1 MVKFRTHLLARTLR
15 AGVLGASFAS
25 VLPMAAA
32 YAASAAPVQQYTVS
46 SGPLNQVL
54 NQFAQ
59 QAGVLL
65 SYDPAVVAGKR
76 GAGLQ
81 GNYSVEQGFQ
91 QILSNSGLS
100 AQYSADGSVT
110 LVQRTASEP
119 VPVSAPVVAK
129 NDRIVVT
136 APPNTAMKLDVPIS
150 ETPRAVSVVTEQQI
164 EERGAQKIDQALRY
178 SSGILATP
186 YGPDNKAEWVTIR
199 GFSDQSRFQNG
210 LATLNEDGF
219 YGQQIEPFGVERIEV
234 LKGPA
239 SVLYGQNPP
248 GGLVNVITKRPTR
261 LPQGKVEL
269 EYGSNDYRHLAV
281 DSAGPLNDDGS
292 VLYRVVA
299 LARDTSGEM
308 DFSKSKRLY
317 LAPSVTFL
325 GEDTE
330 LTVLASYMDT
340 KSDTTNGFKLPYGT
354 LHGTPFGKVGYKTSL
369 GEPGLNRHDTQQFN
383 LGYEFT
389 HHLNDTW
396 TFHQNLNYT
405 YLNLDL
411 RNAYAISMVD
421 ERRADRGLTYRDGF
435 AQNWATDNRL
445 VGEWQWEDIENTL
458 LLGFDYRRANT
469 QSHDADLSPYNSAQY
484 RFINDPIDIFNP
496 VYGNYTL
503 NDDQLSYHRSGRHQN
518 GYYIQNQIKYDDRL
532 IFLLGGRYDQS
543 KSRTQNEIMG
553 IDSRTDDSKFTKSAG
568 VIYLFDNGV
577 SPYISYAESF
587 LPIADYDASGR
598 QYKPTMGKQT
608 EVGVKYTPSGFN
620 GYASAAVFNLNQ
632 DNILTTDINNPIRRV
647 QAGEARSRGVELEL
661 SGEVYSGLSVTA
673 NYTYNKVET
682 TKSGT
687 VEEVGKRL
695 AGLPLHSASAWAT
708 YAFSGSLE
716 GLTVGSGVRYV
727 GSSFGD
733 KVESRNLK
741 VPAYTLWDAM
751 IAYDFSKDWRLQ
763 VNATNLT
770 NREYVSACDFW
781 CYYGEGR
788 NVNVNVSYRW

>member
-25 VLPMAAA
+25 VLPMAAV
-32 YAASAAPVQQYTVS
+32 YAASAASVQQYTVL

-65 SYDPAVVAGKR
+65 SYDPAVVAGKH
-76 GAGLQ
+76 GAGLR

-119 VPVSAPVVAK
+119 VSVSAPVVAK

-150 ETPRAVSVVTEQQI
+150 ETPRAVSVVTEAQI

-317 LAPSVTFL
+317 LAPSVTLL

-330 LTVLASYMDT
+330 LTVLASYMET

-354 LHGTPFGKVGYKTSL
+354 LHDTPFGKVGYKTSL
-369 GEPGLNRHDTQQFN
+369 GEPGMNRHDTRQFN

-396 TFHQNLNYT
+396 TFHQNVNYT

-411 RNAYAISMVD
+411 RNAYALSMAND
-421 ERRADRGLTYRDGF
+421 RQANRGLTYRDGF

-469 QSHDADLSPYNSAQY
+469 QSRDGNLYA
-484 RFINDPIDIFNP
+484 FGDPIDIFNP
-496 VYGNYTL
+496 VYGNYTSP
-503 NDDQLSYHRSGRHQN
+503 DSQLFAHRSGRHQT
-518 GYYIQNQIKYDDRL
+518 GYYVQNQIKYDERL
-532 IFLLGGRYDQS
+532 IVLLGGRYDVA
-543 KSRTQNEIMG
+543 KSRDRNFSSGADT
-553 IDSRTDDSKFTKSAG
+553 RTDDTKFTKTAG
-568 VIYLFDNGV
+568 VMYLFDNGI
-577 SPYISYAESF
+577 SPYVSYSESF
-587 LPIADYDASGR
+587 LPVSGR
-598 QYKPTMGKQT
+598 DGYERPYVPEEGQQT
-608 EVGVKYTPSGFN
+608 EVGVKYTPEGFN
-620 GYASAAVFNLNQ
+620 GYASAALFNLEQKNVK
-632 DNILTTDINNPIRRV
+632 TTDPKNPSLTI
-647 QAGEARSRGVELEL
+647 QAGEARSRGLELEL
-661 SGEVYSGLSVTA
+661 SGEVYTGLTLTA
-673 NYTYNKVET
+673 NYTYNEVET

-687 VEEVGKRL
+687 IGEVGKRL
-695 AGLPLHSASAWAT
+695 PGLPEHIVSGWAT
-708 YAFSGSLE
+708 YAFNGKLE
-716 GLTVGSGVRYV
+716 GLSIGSGVRYV
-727 GSSFGD
+727 GSSYGD
-733 KVESRNLK
+733 IANSADMK

-770 NREYVSACDFW
+770 NREYVSACNYW

-788 NVNVNVSYRW
+788 NVSANVSYRW

>member
-25 VLPMAAA
+25 VLPMAAV
-32 YAASAAPVQQYTVS
+32 YAASAASVQQYTIS

-110 LVQRTASEP
+110 LVQRTVSEP

-136 APPNTAMKLDVPIS
+136 APPNTAMKLAVPIS
-150 ETPRAVSVVTEQQI
+150 ETPRAVSVVTEKQI

-330 LTVLASYMDT
+330 LTVLASYMET

-369 GEPGLNRHDTQQFN
+369 GEPGMNRHDTRQFS

-396 TFHQNLNYT
+396 TFHQNVNYT

-411 RNAYAISMVD
+411 RNAYAIAMVD
-421 ERRADRGLTYRDGF
+421 ERHASRGLTYRDGF

-469 QSHDADLSPYNSAQY
+469 QSRDGNLYAFGS
-484 RFINDPIDIFNP
+484 PIDIFNP

-503 NDDQLSYHRSGRHQN
+503 SDSDLFAHRSGRHQT
-518 GYYIQNQIKYDDRL
+518 GYYVQNQIKYDERL
-532 IFLLGGRYDQS
+532 IFLLGGRYDVV
-543 KSRTQNEIMG
+543 KSRDRNFSSGADT
-553 IDSRTDDSKFTKSAG
+553 RTDDTKFTKTAG
-568 VIYLFDNGV
+568 VMYLFDSGI
-577 SPYISYAESF
+577 SPYVSYSESF
-587 LPIADYDASGR
+587 LPVSGR
-598 QYKPTMGKQT
+598 DGYERPYVPEEGQQM
-608 EVGVKYTPSGFN
+608 EVGVKYTPEGFN
-620 GYASAAVFNLNQ
+620 GYASAALFNLEQKNVK
-632 DNILTTDINNPIRRV
+632 TTDPKNPSLTI
-647 QAGEARSRGVELEL
+647 QAGEARSRGLELEL
-661 SGEVYSGLSVTA
+661 SGEVYTGLTLTA
-673 NYTYNKVET
+673 NYTYNEVET

-687 VEEVGKRL
+687 VGEVGKRL
-695 AGLPLHSASAWAT
+695 PGLPEHIVSGWAS
-708 YAFSGSLE
+708 YAFNGKLE
-716 GLTVGSGVRYV
+716 GLSIGSGVRYV
-727 GSSFGD
+727 GSSYGD
-733 KVESRNLK
+733 IANSADMK

-770 NREYVSACDFW
+770 NREYVSACNYW

-788 NVNVNVSYRW
+788 NVSANVSYRW

>member
-1 MVKFRTHLLARTLR
+1 MVKFRTHLLARALR

-25 VLPMAAA
+25 VLPMAAV
-32 YAASAAPVQQYTVS
+32 YAASAAPVQQYAVS

-65 SYDPAVVAGKR
+65 SYDPALVAGKR

-91 QILSNSGLS
+91 QILSSSGLS

-110 LVQRTASEP
+110 LVQRTATAP
-119 VPVSAPVVAK
+119 VPVTAPATTK

-150 ETPRAVSVVTEQQI
+150 ETPRAVAVVTEKQI

-299 LARDTSGEM
+299 LARDTSGEV
-308 DFSKSKRLY
+308 DFSKSKRFY

-325 GEDTE
+325 GENTE

-340 KSDTTNGFKLPYGT
+340 KSDMTNGFKLPYGT
-354 LHGTPFGKVGYKTSL
+354 LHNTPFGKVG
-369 GEPGLNRHDTQQFN
+369 
-383 LGYEFT
+383 
-389 HHLNDTW
+389 
-396 TFHQNLNYT
+396 
-405 YLNLDL
+405 
-411 RNAYAISMVD
+411 
-421 ERRADRGLTYRDGF
+421 
-435 AQNWATDNRL
+435 
-445 VGEWQWEDIENTL
+445 
-458 LLGFDYRRANT
+458 
-469 QSHDADLSPYNSAQY
+469 
-484 RFINDPIDIFNP
+484 
-496 VYGNYTL
+496 
-503 NDDQLSYHRSGRHQN
+503 
-518 GYYIQNQIKYDDRL
+518 
-532 IFLLGGRYDQS
+532 
-543 KSRTQNEIMG
+543 
-553 IDSRTDDSKFTKSAG
+553 
-568 VIYLFDNGV
+568 
-577 SPYISYAESF
+577 
-587 LPIADYDASGR
+587 
-598 QYKPTMGKQT
+598 
-608 EVGVKYTPSGFN
+608 
-620 GYASAAVFNLNQ
+620 
-632 DNILTTDINNPIRRV
+632 
-647 QAGEARSRGVELEL
+647 
-661 SGEVYSGLSVTA
+661 
-673 NYTYNKVET
+673 
-682 TKSGT
+682 
-687 VEEVGKRL
+687 
-695 AGLPLHSASAWAT
+695 
-708 YAFSGSLE
+708 
-716 GLTVGSGVRYV
+716 
-727 GSSFGD
+727 
-733 KVESRNLK
+733 
-741 VPAYTLWDAM
+741 
-751 IAYDFSKDWRLQ
+751 
-763 VNATNLT
+763 
-770 NREYVSACDFW
+770 
-781 CYYGEGR
+781 
-788 NVNVNVSYRW
+788 

>member
-1 MVKFRTHLLARTLR
+1 
-15 AGVLGASFAS
+15 
-25 VLPMAAA
+25 MAAV
-32 YAASAAPVQQYTVS
+32 YAASAVSVQQYAVS

-65 SYDPAVVAGKR
+65 SYDPALVAGKR

-81 GNYSVEQGFQ
+81 GNYSIEQGFQ
-91 QILSNSGLS
+91 QILSNSGIS

-110 LVQRTASEP
+110 LVQRTTSEP

-129 NDRIVVT
+129 NDRIVVN
-136 APPNTAMKLDVPIS
+136 APPNTAMKLDVPVS
-150 ETPRAVSVVTEQQI
+150 ETPRAVAVVTEKQI

-178 SSGILATP
+178 SSGILATT

-340 KSDTTNGFKLPYGT
+340 NSDTTNGFKLPYGT

-369 GEPGLNRHDTQQFN
+369 GEPGMNRHDTRQFN

-389 HHLNDTW
+389 HNLNDTW
-396 TFHQNLNYT
+396 TFHQNLNYA

-411 RNAYAISMVD
+411 RNAYALSM
-421 ERRADRGLTYRDGF
+421 ADARQANRGLTYRDGF

-458 LLGFDYRRANT
+458 LLGFDYRRANA
-469 QSHDADLSPYNSAQY
+469 QSRDGNLYSFGA
-484 RFINDPIDIFNP
+484 PIDIFNP
-496 VYGNYTL
+496 VYGNYASP
-503 NDDQLSYHRSGRHQN
+503 DSQLFDHRSGRHQT
-518 GYYIQNQIKYDDRL
+518 GYYVQNQIKYDERL
-532 IFLLGGRYDQS
+532 IVLLGGRYDVA
-543 KSRTQNEIMG
+543 KSRDRNLSSGEDT
-553 IDSRTDDSKFTKSAG
+553 RTDDTKFTKTAG
-568 VIYLFDNGV
+568 VMYLFDNGI
-577 SPYISYAESF
+577 SPYISYSESF
-587 LPIADYDASGR
+587 LPVSGR
-598 QYKPTMGKQT
+598 DGYQRPYVPEEGQQT
-608 EVGVKYTPSGFN
+608 EVGVKYTPEGFN
-620 GYASAAVFNLNQ
+620 GYASAALFNLEQKNVK
-632 DNILTTDINNPIRRV
+632 TTDPKNPNLTI
-647 QAGEARSRGVELEL
+647 QSGEARSRGLELEL
-661 SGEVYSGLSVTA
+661 SGEVYTGLTLTA
-673 NYTYNKVET
+673 NYTYNEVET
-682 TKSGT
+682 TKSGS
-687 VEEVGKRL
+687 VGEVGKRL
-695 AGLPLHSASAWAT
+695 PGLPEQIVSGWAT
-708 YAFSGSLE
+708 YAFNGKLE
-716 GLTVGSGVRYV
+716 GLSIGSGVRYV
-727 GSSFGD
+727 GSSYGD
-733 KVESRNLK
+733 IANTADMK

-763 VNATNLT
+763 VNATNLA
-770 NREYVSACDFW
+770 NHEYVSACNYW

-788 NVNVNVSYRW
+788 NVSANVSYRW

>member
-25 VLPMAAA
+25 VLPVAAV
-32 YAASAAPVQQYTVS
+32 YAASAASVQPYAVS

-65 SYDPAVVAGKR
+65 SYDPALVAGKR
-76 GAGLQ
+76 GAGLR
-81 GNYSVEQGFQ
+81 GDYSVEQGFQ
-91 QILSNSGLS
+91 QILGSSGLS
-100 AQYSADGSVT
+100 AQYSTDGSVT

-119 VPVSAPVVAK
+119 VPVSAPITAK

-178 SSGILATP
+178 SSGILATT

-308 DFSKSKRLY
+308 DFSKSKRFY

-325 GEDTE
+325 GENTE

-369 GEPGLNRHDTQQFN
+369 GEPGINRHDTRQFN

-411 RNAYAISMVD
+411 RNAYAIGMVD
-421 ERRADRGLTYRDGF
+421 ERRASRGLTYRDGF

-445 VGEWQWEDIENTL
+445 VGEWQWENIENTL
-458 LLGFDYRRANT
+458 LLGFDYRRANA
-469 QSHDADLSPYNSAQY
+469 QSRDANLSSFGQ
-484 RFINDPIDIFNP
+484 PIDIFNP
-496 VYGNYTL
+496 VYGNYTSP
-503 NDDQLSYHRSGRHQN
+503 DSQLFAHRSGRHQT
-518 GYYIQNQIKYDDRL
+518 GYYIQNQIKYDERL
-532 IFLLGGRYDQS
+532 IFLLGGRYDVA
-543 KSRTQNEIMG
+543 KSRDRNFSSGADT
-553 IDSRTDDSKFTKSAG
+553 RTDDTKFTKTAG
-568 VIYLFDNGV
+568 VMYLFDNGI
-577 SPYISYAESF
+577 SPYISYSESF
-587 LPIADYDASGR
+587 LPVSGR
-598 QYKPTMGKQT
+598 DGYQRPYVPEEGQQT
-608 EVGVKYTPSGFN
+608 ELGVKYTPEGFN
-620 GYASAAVFNLNQ
+620 GYASAALFNLEQKNVK
-632 DNILTTDINNPIRRV
+632 TTDPKNPNLTI
-647 QAGEARSRGVELEL
+647 QAGEARSRGLELEL
-661 SGEVYSGLSVTA
+661 SGEVYRGLTLTA
-673 NYTYNKVET
+673 NYTYNEVET
-682 TKSGT
+682 TKSGS
-687 VEEVGKRL
+687 VGEVGKRL
-695 AGLPLHSASAWAT
+695 LGLPEHIVSGWAT
-708 YAFSGSLE
+708 YAFNGTLE
-716 GLTVGSGVRYV
+716 GLSIGSGVRYV
-727 GSSFGD
+727 GSAYGD
-733 KVESRNLK
+733 IANTEDMK

-770 NREYVSACDFW
+770 NREYVSACNYW

-788 NVNVNVSYRW
+788 NINANISYRW

>member
-25 VLPMAAA
+25 VLPMAAV
-32 YAASAAPVQQYTVS
+32 YAASAASVQQYTVS

-65 SYDPAVVAGKR
+65 SYDPAVVAGKH
-76 GAGLQ
+76 GAGLR

-119 VPVSAPVVAK
+119 VSVSAPVVAK

-150 ETPRAVSVVTEQQI
+150 ETPRAVSVVTETQI

-317 LAPSVTFL
+317 LAPSVTLL

-330 LTVLASYMDT
+330 LTVLASYMET

-354 LHGTPFGKVGYKTSL
+354 LHDTPFGKVGYKTSL
-369 GEPGLNRHDTQQFN
+369 GEPGMNRHDTRQFS

-396 TFHQNLNYT
+396 TFHQNVNYT

-411 RNAYAISMVD
+411 RNAYALSMAND
-421 ERRADRGLTYRDGF
+421 RQANRGLTYRDGF

-469 QSHDADLSPYNSAQY
+469 QSRDGNLYA
-484 RFINDPIDIFNP
+484 FGDPIDIFNP
-496 VYGNYTL
+496 VYGNYTSP
-503 NDDQLSYHRSGRHQN
+503 DSQLFAHRSGRHQT
-518 GYYIQNQIKYDDRL
+518 GYYVQNQIKYDERL
-532 IFLLGGRYDQS
+532 IVLLGGRYDVA
-543 KSRTQNEIMG
+543 KSRDRNFSSGADT
-553 IDSRTDDSKFTKSAG
+553 RTDDTKFTKTAG
-568 VIYLFDNGV
+568 VMYLFDNGI
-577 SPYISYAESF
+577 SPYVSYSESF
-587 LPIADYDASGR
+587 LPVSGR
-598 QYKPTMGKQT
+598 DGYERPYVPEEGQQT
-608 EVGVKYTPSGFN
+608 EVGVKYTPEGFN
-620 GYASAAVFNLNQ
+620 GYASAALFNLEQKNVK
-632 DNILTTDINNPIRRV
+632 TTDPKNPSLTI
-647 QAGEARSRGVELEL
+647 QAGEARSRGLELEL
-661 SGEVYSGLSVTA
+661 SGEVYTGLTLTA
-673 NYTYNKVET
+673 NYTYNEVET

-687 VEEVGKRL
+687 IGEVGKRL
-695 AGLPLHSASAWAT
+695 PGLPEHIVSGWAT
-708 YAFSGSLE
+708 YAFNGKLE
-716 GLTVGSGVRYV
+716 GLSIGSGVRYV
-727 GSSFGD
+727 GSSYGD
-733 KVESRNLK
+733 IANSADMK

-770 NREYVSACDFW
+770 NREYVSACNYW

-788 NVNVNVSYRW
+788 NVSANVSYRW

>member
-25 VLPMAAA
+25 VLPVAVV
-32 YAASAAPVQQYTVS
+32 YAASVQPYAVS

-65 SYDPAVVAGKR
+65 SYDPALVAGKR

-91 QILSNSGLS
+91 QILGSSGLN
-100 AQYSADGSVT
+100 AQFSADGSVT

-119 VPVSAPVVAK
+119 VPVSAPVAAK

-150 ETPRAVSVVTEQQI
+150 ETPRAVAVVTDKQI

-308 DFSKSKRLY
+308 DFSKSKRFY

-325 GEDTE
+325 GENTE

-369 GEPGLNRHDTQQFN
+369 GEPGMNRHDTRQFN

-396 TFHQNLNYT
+396 TFHQNLNYA

-445 VGEWQWEDIENTL
+445 VG
-458 LLGFDYRRANT
+458 
-469 QSHDADLSPYNSAQY
+469 
-484 RFINDPIDIFNP
+484 
-496 VYGNYTL
+496 
-503 NDDQLSYHRSGRHQN
+503 
-518 GYYIQNQIKYDDRL
+518 
-532 IFLLGGRYDQS
+532 
-543 KSRTQNEIMG
+543 
-553 IDSRTDDSKFTKSAG
+553 
-568 VIYLFDNGV
+568 
-577 SPYISYAESF
+577 
-587 LPIADYDASGR
+587 
-598 QYKPTMGKQT
+598 
-608 EVGVKYTPSGFN
+608 
-620 GYASAAVFNLNQ
+620 
-632 DNILTTDINNPIRRV
+632 
-647 QAGEARSRGVELEL
+647 
-661 SGEVYSGLSVTA
+661 
-673 NYTYNKVET
+673 
-682 TKSGT
+682 
-687 VEEVGKRL
+687 
-695 AGLPLHSASAWAT
+695 
-708 YAFSGSLE
+708 
-716 GLTVGSGVRYV
+716 
-727 GSSFGD
+727 
-733 KVESRNLK
+733 
-741 VPAYTLWDAM
+741 
-751 IAYDFSKDWRLQ
+751 
-763 VNATNLT
+763 
-770 NREYVSACDFW
+770 
-781 CYYGEGR
+781 
-788 NVNVNVSYRW
+788 

>member
-25 VLPMAAA
+25 VLPMAAV
-32 YAASAAPVQQYTVS
+32 YAASAASVQQYTVS

-65 SYDPAVVAGKR
+65 SYDPAVVAGKH
-76 GAGLQ
+76 GAGLR

-119 VPVSAPVVAK
+119 VSVSAPVVAK

-150 ETPRAVSVVTEQQI
+150 ETPRAVSVVTETQI

-308 DFSKSKRLY
+308 DFSKSKRFY
-317 LAPSVTFL
+317 LAPSVTLL

-330 LTVLASYMDT
+330 LTVLASYMET

-354 LHGTPFGKVGYKTSL
+354 LHDTPFGKVGYKTSL
-369 GEPGLNRHDTQQFN
+369 GEPGMNRHDTRQFS

-396 TFHQNLNYT
+396 TFHQNVNYT

-411 RNAYAISMVD
+411 RNAYALSMAND
-421 ERRADRGLTYRDGF
+421 RQANRGLTYRDGF

-469 QSHDADLSPYNSAQY
+469 QSRDGNLYA
-484 RFINDPIDIFNP
+484 FGDPIDIFNP
-496 VYGNYTL
+496 VYGNYTSP
-503 NDDQLSYHRSGRHQN
+503 DSQLFAHRSGRHQT
-518 GYYIQNQIKYDDRL
+518 GYYVQNQIKYDEHL
-532 IFLLGGRYDQS
+532 IVLLGGRYDVA
-543 KSRTQNEIMG
+543 KSRDRNFSSGADT
-553 IDSRTDDSKFTKSAG
+553 RTDDTKFTKTAG
-568 VIYLFDNGV
+568 VMYLFDNGI
-577 SPYISYAESF
+577 SPYVSYSESF
-587 LPIADYDASGR
+587 LPVSGR
-598 QYKPTMGKQT
+598 DGYERPYVPEEGQQM
-608 EVGVKYTPSGFN
+608 EVGVKYTPEGFN
-620 GYASAAVFNLNQ
+620 GYASAALFNLEQKNVK
-632 DNILTTDINNPIRRV
+632 TTDPKNPSLTI
-647 QAGEARSRGVELEL
+647 QAGEARSRGLELEL
-661 SGEVYSGLSVTA
+661 SGEVYTGLTLTA
-673 NYTYNKVET
+673 NYTYNEVET

-687 VEEVGKRL
+687 IGEVGKRL
-695 AGLPLHSASAWAT
+695 PGLPEHIVSGWAT
-708 YAFSGSLE
+708 YAFNGKLE
-716 GLTVGSGVRYV
+716 GLSIGSGVRYV
-727 GSSFGD
+727 GSSYGD
-733 KVESRNLK
+733 IANSADMK

-770 NREYVSACDFW
+770 NREYVSACNYW

-788 NVNVNVSYRW
+788 NVSANVSYRW

>member
-25 VLPMAAA
+25 VLPIAVA
-32 YAASAAPVQQYTVS
+32 YAVSAAPVQQYAVS
-46 SGPLNQVL
+46 SGPLNLVL

-110 LVQRTASEP
+110 LVQRTASD
-119 VPVSAPVVAK
+119 PVSAPVIAK

-150 ETPRAVSVVTEQQI
+150 ETPRAVTVVTEQQI

-248 GGLVNVITKRPTR
+248 GGLVNVISKRPTR

-369 GEPGLNRHDTQQFN
+369 GEPGMNRHDTRQFT

-396 TFHQNLNYT
+396 TFHQNVNYA

-411 RNAYAISMVD
+411 RNAYALGMYTDPVTNVVSD
-421 ERRADRGLTYRDGF
+421 RLANRGLTYRDGF

-469 QSHDADLSPYNSAQY
+469 QSRDGNLYSFGQ
-484 RFINDPIDIFNP
+484 PIDIFNP
-496 VYGNYTL
+496 VYGSGTL
-503 NDDQLSYHRSGRHQN
+503 SDSDLFNHRSGRHQT
-518 GYYIQNQIKYDDRL
+518 GYYVQNQIKYDEHL
-532 IFLLGGRYDQS
+532 IFLLGGRYDVA
-543 KSRTQNEIMG
+543 KSRDRNFSSGADT
-553 IDSRTDDSKFTKSAG
+553 RTDDTKFTKTAG
-568 VIYLFDNGV
+568 VMYLFDNGI
-577 SPYISYAESF
+577 SPYVSYSESF
-587 LPIADYDASGR
+587 LPVSGR
-598 QYKPTMGKQT
+598 DGYQRPYVPEEGQQT
-608 EVGVKYTPSGFN
+608 EVGVKYTPEGFN
-620 GYASAAVFNLNQ
+620 GYASAALFNLEQKNVK
-632 DNILTTDINNPIRRV
+632 TTDPKNPNLTI
-647 QAGEARSRGVELEL
+647 QAGEARSRGLELEF
-661 SGEVYSGLSVTA
+661 SGEVYTGLTLTA
-673 NYTYNKVET
+673 NYTYNEVET
-682 TKSGT
+682 TKSGS
-687 VEEVGKRL
+687 VGEVGKRL
-695 AGLPLHSASAWAT
+695 PGLPEQIVSGWAT
-708 YAFSGSLE
+708 YAFNGKLE
-716 GLTVGSGVRYV
+716 GLSIGSGVRYV
-727 GSSFGD
+727 GSSYGD
-733 KVESRNLK
+733 IANSADMK

-770 NREYVSACDFW
+770 NREYVSACNYW

-788 NVNVNVSYRW
+788 NVSANVSYRW

>member
-25 VLPMAAA
+25 VLPMAAV
-32 YAASAAPVQQYTVS
+32 YAASAASVQQYTVS

-65 SYDPAVVAGKR
+65 SYDPAVVAGKH
-76 GAGLQ
+76 GAGLR

-119 VPVSAPVVAK
+119 VSVSAPVVAK

-150 ETPRAVSVVTEQQI
+150 ETPRAVSVVTEKQI

-317 LAPSVTFL
+317 LAPSVTLL

-330 LTVLASYMDT
+330 LTVLASYMET

-354 LHGTPFGKVGYKTSL
+354 LHDTPFGKVGYKTSL
-369 GEPGLNRHDTQQFN
+369 GEPGMNRHDTRQFS

-396 TFHQNLNYT
+396 TFHQNVNYT

-411 RNAYAISMVD
+411 RNAYALSMAND
-421 ERRADRGLTYRDGF
+421 RQANRGLTYRDGF

-469 QSHDADLSPYNSAQY
+469 QSRDGNLYA
-484 RFINDPIDIFNP
+484 FGDPIDIFNP
-496 VYGNYTL
+496 VYGNYTSP
-503 NDDQLSYHRSGRHQN
+503 DSQLFAHRSGRHQT
-518 GYYIQNQIKYDDRL
+518 GYYVQNQIKYDERL
-532 IFLLGGRYDQS
+532 IVLLGGRYDVA
-543 KSRTQNEIMG
+543 KSRDRNFSSGADT
-553 IDSRTDDSKFTKSAG
+553 RTDDTKFTKTAG
-568 VIYLFDNGV
+568 VMYLFDNGI
-577 SPYISYAESF
+577 SPYVSYSESF
-587 LPIADYDASGR
+587 LPVSGR
-598 QYKPTMGKQT
+598 DGYERPYVPEEGQQT
-608 EVGVKYTPSGFN
+608 EVGVKYTPEGFN
-620 GYASAAVFNLNQ
+620 GYASAALFNLEQKNVK
-632 DNILTTDINNPIRRV
+632 TTDPKNPSLTI
-647 QAGEARSRGVELEL
+647 QAGEARSRGLELEL
-661 SGEVYSGLSVTA
+661 SGEVYTGLTLTA
-673 NYTYNKVET
+673 NYTYNEVET

-687 VEEVGKRL
+687 IGEVGKRL
-695 AGLPLHSASAWAT
+695 PGLPEHIVSGWAT
-708 YAFSGSLE
+708 YAFNGKLE
-716 GLTVGSGVRYV
+716 GLSIGSGVRYV
-727 GSSFGD
+727 GSSYGD
-733 KVESRNLK
+733 IANSADMK

-770 NREYVSACDFW
+770 NREYVSACNYW

-788 NVNVNVSYRW
+788 NVSANVSYRW

>member
-25 VLPMAAA
+25 VLPMAAV
-32 YAASAAPVQQYTVS
+32 YAASAASVQQYTVS

-65 SYDPAVVAGKR
+65 SYDPAVVAGKH
-76 GAGLQ
+76 GAGLR

-119 VPVSAPVVAK
+119 VSVSAPVVAK

-150 ETPRAVSVVTEQQI
+150 ETPRAVSVVTETQI

-317 LAPSVTFL
+317 LAPSVTLL

-330 LTVLASYMDT
+330 LTVLASYMET

-354 LHGTPFGKVGYKTSL
+354 LHDTPFGKVGYKTSL
-369 GEPGLNRHDTQQFN
+369 GEPGMNRHDTRQFS

-396 TFHQNLNYT
+396 TFHQNVNYT

-411 RNAYAISMVD
+411 RNAYALSMAND
-421 ERRADRGLTYRDGF
+421 RQANRGLTYRDGF

-469 QSHDADLSPYNSAQY
+469 QSRDGNLYA
-484 RFINDPIDIFNP
+484 FGDPIDIFNP
-496 VYGNYTL
+496 VYGNYKSP
-503 NDDQLSYHRSGRHQN
+503 DSQLFAHRSGRHQT
-518 GYYIQNQIKYDDRL
+518 GYYVQNQIKYDERL
-532 IFLLGGRYDQS
+532 IVLLGGRYDVA
-543 KSRTQNEIMG
+543 KSRDRNFSSGADT
-553 IDSRTDDSKFTKSAG
+553 RTDDTKFTKTAG
-568 VIYLFDNGV
+568 VMYLFDNGI
-577 SPYISYAESF
+577 SPYVSYSESF
-587 LPIADYDASGR
+587 LPVSGR
-598 QYKPTMGKQT
+598 DGYERPYVPEEGQQT
-608 EVGVKYTPSGFN
+608 EVGVKYTPEGFN
-620 GYASAAVFNLNQ
+620 GYASAALFNLEQKNVK
-632 DNILTTDINNPIRRV
+632 TTDPKNPSLTI
-647 QAGEARSRGVELEL
+647 QAGEARSRGLELEL
-661 SGEVYSGLSVTA
+661 SGEVYTGLTLTA
-673 NYTYNKVET
+673 NYTYNEVET

-687 VEEVGKRL
+687 IGEVGKRL
-695 AGLPLHSASAWAT
+695 PGLPEHIVSGWAT
-708 YAFSGSLE
+708 YAFNGKLE
-716 GLTVGSGVRYV
+716 GLSIGSGVRYV
-727 GSSFGD
+727 GSSYGD
-733 KVESRNLK
+733 IANSADMK

-763 VNATNLT
+763 VTATNLT
-770 NREYVSACDFW
+770 NREYVSACNYW

-788 NVNVNVSYRW
+788 NVSANVSYRW

>member
-25 VLPMAAA
+25 VLPMAAV
-32 YAASAAPVQQYTVS
+32 YAASAASVQQYTVS

-65 SYDPAVVAGKR
+65 SYDPAVVAGKH
-76 GAGLQ
+76 GAGLR

-119 VPVSAPVVAK
+119 VSVSAPVIAK

-150 ETPRAVSVVTEQQI
+150 ETPRAVSVVTEKQI

-281 DSAGPLNDDGS
+281 DSAGPLKDDGS

-317 LAPSVTFL
+317 LAPSVTLL

-330 LTVLASYMDT
+330 LTVLASYMET

-354 LHGTPFGKVGYKTSL
+354 LHDTPFGKVGYKTSL
-369 GEPGLNRHDTQQFN
+369 GEPGMNRHDTRQFS

-396 TFHQNLNYT
+396 TFHQNVNYT

-411 RNAYAISMVD
+411 RNAYALSMAND
-421 ERRADRGLTYRDGF
+421 RQANRGLTYRDGF

-469 QSHDADLSPYNSAQY
+469 QSRDGNLYA
-484 RFINDPIDIFNP
+484 FGDPIDIFNP
-496 VYGNYTL
+496 VYGNYTSP
-503 NDDQLSYHRSGRHQN
+503 DSQLFAHRSGRHQT
-518 GYYIQNQIKYDDRL
+518 GYYVQNQIKYDERL
-532 IFLLGGRYDQS
+532 IVLLGGRYDVA
-543 KSRTQNEIMG
+543 KSRDRNFSSGADT
-553 IDSRTDDSKFTKSAG
+553 RTDDTKFTKTAG
-568 VIYLFDNGV
+568 VMYLFDNGI
-577 SPYISYAESF
+577 SPYVSYSESF
-587 LPIADYDASGR
+587 LPVSGR
-598 QYKPTMGKQT
+598 DGYERPYVPEEGQQT
-608 EVGVKYTPSGFN
+608 EVGVKYTPEGFN
-620 GYASAAVFNLNQ
+620 GYASAALFNLEQKNVK
-632 DNILTTDINNPIRRV
+632 TTDPKNPSLTI
-647 QAGEARSRGVELEL
+647 QAGEARSRGLELEL
-661 SGEVYSGLSVTA
+661 SGEVYTGLTLTA
-673 NYTYNKVET
+673 NYTYNEVET

-687 VEEVGKRL
+687 IGEVGKRL
-695 AGLPLHSASAWAT
+695 PGLPEHIVSGWAT
-708 YAFSGSLE
+708 YAFNGKLE
-716 GLTVGSGVRYV
+716 GLSLGSGVRYV
-727 GSSFGD
+727 GSSYGD
-733 KVESRNLK
+733 IANSADMK

-751 IAYDFSKDWRLQ
+751 IAYDFSKDWRLH

-770 NREYVSACDFW
+770 NREYVSACNYW

-788 NVNVNVSYRW
+788 NVSANVSYRW

>member
-1 MVKFRTHLLARTLR
+1 M
-15 AGVLGASFAS
+15 
-25 VLPMAAA
+25 LPMAAV
-32 YAASAAPVQQYTVS
+32 YAASAVSVQQYAVS

-65 SYDPAVVAGKR
+65 SYDPALVAGKR

-81 GNYSVEQGFQ
+81 GNYSIEQGFQ
-91 QILSNSGLS
+91 QILSNSGIS

-110 LVQRTASEP
+110 LVQRTTSEP

-129 NDRIVVT
+129 NDRIVVN
-136 APPNTAMKLDVPIS
+136 APPNTAMKLDVPVS
-150 ETPRAVSVVTEQQI
+150 ETPRAVAVVTEKQI

-178 SSGILATP
+178 SSGILATT

-340 KSDTTNGFKLPYGT
+340 NSDTTNGFKLPYGT

-369 GEPGLNRHDTQQFN
+369 GEPGMNRHDTRQFN

-389 HHLNDTW
+389 HNLNDTW
-396 TFHQNLNYT
+396 TFHQNLNYA

-411 RNAYAISMVD
+411 RNAYALSM
-421 ERRADRGLTYRDGF
+421 ADARQANRGLTYRDGF

-458 LLGFDYRRANT
+458 LLGFDYRRANA
-469 QSHDADLSPYNSAQY
+469 QSRDGNLYSFGA
-484 RFINDPIDIFNP
+484 PIDIFNP
-496 VYGNYTL
+496 VYGNYASP
-503 NDDQLSYHRSGRHQN
+503 DSQLFDHRSGRHQT
-518 GYYIQNQIKYDDRL
+518 GYYVQNQIKYDERL
-532 IFLLGGRYDQS
+532 IVLLGGRYDVA
-543 KSRTQNEIMG
+543 KSRDRNLSSGEDT
-553 IDSRTDDSKFTKSAG
+553 RTDDTKFTKTAG
-568 VIYLFDNGV
+568 VMYLFDNGI
-577 SPYISYAESF
+577 SPYISYSESF
-587 LPIADYDASGR
+587 LPVSGR
-598 QYKPTMGKQT
+598 DGYQRPYVPEEGQQT
-608 EVGVKYTPSGFN
+608 EVGVKYTPEGFN
-620 GYASAAVFNLNQ
+620 GYASAALFNLEQKNVK
-632 DNILTTDINNPIRRV
+632 TTDPKNPNLTI
-647 QAGEARSRGVELEL
+647 QSGEARSRGLELEL
-661 SGEVYSGLSVTA
+661 SGEVYTGLTLTA
-673 NYTYNKVET
+673 NYTYNEVET
-682 TKSGT
+682 TKSGS
-687 VEEVGKRL
+687 VGEVGKRL
-695 AGLPLHSASAWAT
+695 PGLPEQIVSGWAT
-708 YAFSGSLE
+708 YAFNGKLE
-716 GLTVGSGVRYV
+716 GLSIGSGVRYV
-727 GSSFGD
+727 GSSYGD
-733 KVESRNLK
+733 IANTADMK

-763 VNATNLT
+763 VNATNLA
-770 NREYVSACDFW
+770 NHEYVSACNYW

-788 NVNVNVSYRW
+788 NVSANVSYRW

>member
-32 YAASAAPVQQYTVS
+32 YAASAAPVQQYAVS

-110 LVQRTASEP
+110 LVQRTASDP
-119 VPVSAPVVAK
+119 VPVSAPVAAK

-150 ETPRAVSVVTEQQI
+150 ETPRAVTVVTEQQI

-369 GEPGLNRHDTQQFN
+369 GEPGMNRHDTRQFT
-383 LGYEFT
+383 LGYELT
-389 HHLNDTW
+389 HHFNDTW
-396 TFHQNLNYT
+396 TFHQNVNYS

-411 RNAYAISMVD
+411 RNAYALGMYTDPVTNVVSD
-421 ERRADRGLTYRDGF
+421 RLANRGLTYRDGF

-469 QSHDADLSPYNSAQY
+469 QSRDGNLYSFGQ
-484 RFINDPIDIFNP
+484 PIDIFNP
-496 VYGNYTL
+496 VYGNYTSP
-503 NDDQLSYHRSGRHQN
+503 DSQLFAHRSGRHQT
-518 GYYIQNQIKYDDRL
+518 GYYVQNQIKYDERL
-532 IFLLGGRYDQS
+532 IFLLGGRYDVA
-543 KSRTQNEIMG
+543 KSRDRNFSSGADT
-553 IDSRTDDSKFTKSAG
+553 RTDDTKFTKTAG
-568 VIYLFDNGV
+568 VMYLFDNGI
-577 SPYISYAESF
+577 SPYVSYSESF
-587 LPIADYDASGR
+587 LPVSGR
-598 QYKPTMGKQT
+598 DGYQRPYVPEEGHQT
-608 EVGVKYTPSGFN
+608 EVGVKYTPEGFN
-620 GYASAAVFNLNQ
+620 GYASAALFNLEQKNVK
-632 DNILTTDINNPIRRV
+632 TTDPKNPNLTI
-647 QAGEARSRGVELEL
+647 QAGEARSRGLELEF
-661 SGEVYSGLSVTA
+661 SGEVYTGLTLTA
-673 NYTYNKVET
+673 NYTYNEVET
-682 TKSGT
+682 TKSGS
-687 VEEVGKRL
+687 VGEVGKRL
-695 AGLPLHSASAWAT
+695 PGLPEQIVSGWAT
-708 YAFSGSLE
+708 YAFNGKLE
-716 GLTVGSGVRYV
+716 GLSIGSGVRYV
-727 GSSFGD
+727 GSSHGD
-733 KVESRNLK
+733 IANSADMK

-770 NREYVSACDFW
+770 NREYVSACNYW

-788 NVNVNVSYRW
+788 NVSANVSYRW

>member
-1 MVKFRTHLLARTLR
+1 MVKFSTHLLARTLR

-25 VLPMAAA
+25 VLPIAVV
-32 YAASAAPVQQYTVS
+32 YAASTVPVQQYAVP

-100 AQYSADGSVT
+100 AQYSVDGSVT

-330 LTVLASYMDT
+330 LTVLASYMET

-369 GEPGLNRHDTQQFN
+369 GEPGMNRHDTRQFS

-396 TFHQNLNYT
+396 TFHQNVNYT

-411 RNAYAISMVD
+411 RNAYALSMAND
-421 ERRADRGLTYRDGF
+421 RQANRGLTYRDGF

-469 QSHDADLSPYNSAQY
+469 QSRDGNLYAFGS
-484 RFINDPIDIFNP
+484 PIDIFNP
-496 VYGNYTL
+496 VYGNYTSP
-503 NDDQLSYHRSGRHQN
+503 DSQLFDHRSGRHQT
-518 GYYIQNQIKYDDRL
+518 GYYVQNQIKYDEHL
-532 IFLLGGRYDQS
+532 IFLLGGRYDVA
-543 KSRTQNEIMG
+543 KSRDRNFSSGADT
-553 IDSRTDDSKFTKSAG
+553 RTDDTKFTKTAG
-568 VIYLFDNGV
+568 VMYLFDNGI
-577 SPYISYAESF
+577 SPYVSYSESF
-587 LPIADYDASGR
+587 LPVSGR
-598 QYKPTMGKQT
+598 DGYERPYVPEEGQQT
-608 EVGVKYTPSGFN
+608 EVGVKYTPEGFN
-620 GYASAAVFNLNQ
+620 GYASAALFNLEQKNVK
-632 DNILTTDINNPIRRV
+632 TTDPKNPSLTI
-647 QAGEARSRGVELEL
+647 QAGEARSRGLELEL
-661 SGEVYSGLSVTA
+661 NGEVYTGLTLTA
-673 NYTYNKVET
+673 NYTYNEVET

-687 VEEVGKRL
+687 VGEVGKRL
-695 AGLPLHSASAWAT
+695 PGLPEHIVSGWAT
-708 YAFSGSLE
+708 YAFNGKLE
-716 GLTVGSGVRYV
+716 GLSIGSGVRYV
-727 GSSFGD
+727 GSSYGD
-733 KVESRNLK
+733 IANSADMK

-770 NREYVSACDFW
+770 NREYVSACNYW

-788 NVNVNVSYRW
+788 NVSANVSYRW

>member
-1 MVKFRTHLLARTLR
+1 MVKFSTHLLARTLR
-15 AGVLGASFAS
+15 AGVLGASFAL
-25 VLPMAAA
+25 VLPIAVV
-32 YAASAAPVQQYTVS
+32 YAASTVPVQQYAVP

-100 AQYSADGSVT
+100 AQYSVDGSVT

-330 LTVLASYMDT
+330 LTVLASYMET

-369 GEPGLNRHDTQQFN
+369 GEPGMNRHDTRQFS

-396 TFHQNLNYT
+396 TFHQNVNYT

-411 RNAYAISMVD
+411 RNAYALSMAND
-421 ERRADRGLTYRDGF
+421 RQANRGLTYRDGF

-469 QSHDADLSPYNSAQY
+469 QSRDGNLYAFGS
-484 RFINDPIDIFNP
+484 PIDIFNP
-496 VYGNYTL
+496 VYGNYTSP
-503 NDDQLSYHRSGRHQN
+503 DSQLFDHRSGRHQT
-518 GYYIQNQIKYDDRL
+518 GYYVQNQIKYDEHL
-532 IFLLGGRYDQS
+532 IFLLGGRYDVA
-543 KSRTQNEIMG
+543 KSRDRNFSSGADT
-553 IDSRTDDSKFTKSAG
+553 RTDDTKFTKTAG
-568 VIYLFDNGV
+568 VMYLFDNGI
-577 SPYISYAESF
+577 SPYVSYSESF
-587 LPIADYDASGR
+587 LPVSGR
-598 QYKPTMGKQT
+598 DGYERPYVPEEGQQT
-608 EVGVKYTPSGFN
+608 EVGVKYTPEGFN
-620 GYASAAVFNLNQ
+620 GYASAALFNLEQKNVK
-632 DNILTTDINNPIRRV
+632 TTDPKNPSLTI
-647 QAGEARSRGVELEL
+647 QAGEARSRGLELEL
-661 SGEVYSGLSVTA
+661 NGEVYTGLTLTA
-673 NYTYNKVET
+673 NYTYNEVET

-687 VEEVGKRL
+687 VGEVGKRL
-695 AGLPLHSASAWAT
+695 PGLPEHIVSGWAT
-708 YAFSGSLE
+708 YAFNGKLE
-716 GLTVGSGVRYV
+716 GLSIGSGVRYV
-727 GSSFGD
+727 GSSYGD
-733 KVESRNLK
+733 IANSADMK

-770 NREYVSACDFW
+770 NREYVSACNYW

-788 NVNVNVSYRW
+788 NVSANVSYRW

>member
-25 VLPMAAA
+25 VLPMAAV
-32 YAASAAPVQQYTVS
+32 YAASAASVQQYTIS

-91 QILSNSGLS
+91 QLLSNSGLS

-110 LVQRTASEP
+110 LVQRTVSEP

-136 APPNTAMKLDVPIS
+136 APPNTAMKLAVPIS
-150 ETPRAVSVVTEQQI
+150 ETPRAVSVVTEKQI

-269 EYGSNDYRHLAV
+269 EYGSNDYRHLVV

-330 LTVLASYMDT
+330 LTVLASYMET

-369 GEPGLNRHDTQQFN
+369 GEPGMNRHDTRQFS

-396 TFHQNLNYT
+396 TFHQNVNYT

-411 RNAYAISMVD
+411 RNAYAIAMVD
-421 ERRADRGLTYRDGF
+421 ERHASRGLTYRDGF

-469 QSHDADLSPYNSAQY
+469 QSRDGNLYAFGS
-484 RFINDPIDIFNP
+484 PIDIFNP

-503 NDDQLSYHRSGRHQN
+503 SDSDLFAHRSGRHQT
-518 GYYIQNQIKYDDRL
+518 GYYVQNQIKYDERL
-532 IFLLGGRYDQS
+532 IFLLGGRYDVV
-543 KSRTQNEIMG
+543 KSRDRNFSSGADT
-553 IDSRTDDSKFTKSAG
+553 RTDDTKFTKTAG
-568 VIYLFDNGV
+568 VMYLFDSGI
-577 SPYISYAESF
+577 SPYVSYSESF
-587 LPIADYDASGR
+587 LPVSGR
-598 QYKPTMGKQT
+598 DGYERPYVPEEGQQM
-608 EVGVKYTPSGFN
+608 EVGVKYTPEGFN
-620 GYASAAVFNLNQ
+620 GYASAALFNLEQKNVK
-632 DNILTTDINNPIRRV
+632 TTDPKNPSLTI
-647 QAGEARSRGVELEL
+647 QAGEARSRGLELEL
-661 SGEVYSGLSVTA
+661 SGEVYTGLTLTA
-673 NYTYNKVET
+673 NYTYNEVET

-687 VEEVGKRL
+687 VGEVGKRL
-695 AGLPLHSASAWAT
+695 PGLPEHIVSGWAS
-708 YAFSGSLE
+708 YAFNGKLE
-716 GLTVGSGVRYV
+716 GLSIGSGVRYV
-727 GSSFGD
+727 GSSYGD
-733 KVESRNLK
+733 IANSADMK

-770 NREYVSACDFW
+770 NREYVSACNYW

-788 NVNVNVSYRW
+788 NVSANVSYRW

>member
-1 MVKFRTHLLARTLR
+1 MVKFSTHLLARTLR

-25 VLPMAAA
+25 VLPMAAV
-32 YAASAAPVQQYTVS
+32 YAASAASVQQYTVS

-65 SYDPAVVAGKR
+65 SYDPAVVAGKH
-76 GAGLQ
+76 GAGLR

-119 VPVSAPVVAK
+119 VSVSAPVIAK

-150 ETPRAVSVVTEQQI
+150 ETPRAVSVVTEKQI

-317 LAPSVTFL
+317 LAPSVTLL

-330 LTVLASYMDT
+330 LTVLASYMET

-354 LHGTPFGKVGYKTSL
+354 LHDTPYGKVGYKTSL
-369 GEPGLNRHDTQQFN
+369 GEPGMNRHDTRQFN

-396 TFHQNLNYT
+396 TFHQNVNYT

-411 RNAYAISMVD
+411 RNAYALSMAND
-421 ERRADRGLTYRDGF
+421 RQANRGLTYRDGF

-469 QSHDADLSPYNSAQY
+469 QSRDGNLYA
-484 RFINDPIDIFNP
+484 FGDPIDIFNP
-496 VYGNYTL
+496 VYGNYTSP
-503 NDDQLSYHRSGRHQN
+503 DSQLFAHRSGRHQT
-518 GYYIQNQIKYDDRL
+518 GYYVQNQIKYDERL
-532 IFLLGGRYDQS
+532 IVLLGGRYDVA
-543 KSRTQNEIMG
+543 KSRDRNFSSGADT
-553 IDSRTDDSKFTKSAG
+553 RTDDTKFTKTAG
-568 VIYLFDNGV
+568 VMYLFDNGI
-577 SPYISYAESF
+577 SPYVSYSESF
-587 LPIADYDASGR
+587 LPVSGR
-598 QYKPTMGKQT
+598 DGYERPYVPEEGQQT
-608 EVGVKYTPSGFN
+608 EVGVKYTPEGFN
-620 GYASAAVFNLNQ
+620 GYASAALFNLEQKNVK
-632 DNILTTDINNPIRRV
+632 TTDPKNPSLTI
-647 QAGEARSRGVELEL
+647 QAGEARSRGLELEL
-661 SGEVYSGLSVTA
+661 SGEVYTGLTLTA
-673 NYTYNKVET
+673 NYTYNEVET

-687 VEEVGKRL
+687 IGEVGKRL
-695 AGLPLHSASAWAT
+695 PGLPEHIVSGWAT
-708 YAFSGSLE
+708 YAFNGKLE
-716 GLTVGSGVRYV
+716 GLSLGSGVRYV
-727 GSSFGD
+727 GSSYGD
-733 KVESRNLK
+733 IANSADMK

-770 NREYVSACDFW
+770 NREYVSACNYW

-788 NVNVNVSYRW
+788 NVSANVSYRW

>member
-1 MVKFRTHLLARTLR
+1 MVKFRTHVLVRALR
-15 AGVLGASFAS
+15 AGILGASFVSA
-25 VLPMAAA
+25 LPVAA
-32 YAASAAPVQQYTVS
+32 YAASVQHYAVP

-65 SYDPAVVAGKR
+65 SYDPAIVAGKR
-76 GAGLQ
+76 GTGLQ

-91 QILSNSGLS
+91 QILGQSGLR
-100 AQYSADGSVT
+100 AQYSGDGSVA
-110 LVQRTASEP
+110 LVQDIAND
-119 VPVSAPVVAK
+119 PVSAAAPAVAK

-136 APPNTAMKLDVPIS
+136 APPNTALKLDVPIS
-150 ETPRAVSVVTEQQI
+150 ETPRAVSVVTEKQI

-178 SSGILATP
+178 SSGVLATT

-308 DFSKSKRLY
+308 DFSKSKRFY

-325 GEDTE
+325 GENTE

-340 KSDTTNGFKLPYGT
+340 RSDTTNGFKLPYGT
-354 LHGTPFGKVGYKTSL
+354 LHNTPFGKVGYTTSL
-369 GEPGLNRHDTQQFN
+369 GEPDINRHNTRQLN

-396 TFHQNLNYT
+396 TFQQNLNYT

-411 RNAYAISMVD
+411 RNVYAMAMVD
-421 ERRADRGLTYRDGF
+421 ERHASRGLTYRDGF

-445 VGEWQWEDIENTL
+445 VGEWLGEKIDNTL
-458 LLGFDYRRANT
+458 LLGVDYRRANT
-469 QSHDADLSPYNSAQY
+469 QSRDANLSA
-484 RFINDPIDIFNP
+484 FGDPIDIFNP
-496 VYGNYTL
+496 VYGHYTSP
-503 NDDQLSYHRSGRHQN
+503 DSQLFQHRSGRHQT
-518 GYYIQNQIKYDDRL
+518 GYYVQNQIKYDERL
-532 IFLLGGRYDQS
+532 IFLLGGRYDVA
-543 KSRTQNEIMG
+543 KSRDRNLSSGEDT
-553 IDSRTDDSKFTKSAG
+553 RTDDTKFTKAAG
-568 VIYLFDNGV
+568 LMYLFDNGV
-577 SPYISYAESF
+577 SPYISYSESF
-587 LPIADYDASGR
+587 LPVAGR
-598 QYKPTMGKQT
+598 DGYQRPYVPEEGQQA
-608 EVGVKYTPSGFN
+608 EIGVKYTPEGFN
-620 GYASAAVFNLNQ
+620 GYASAALFNLEQKNVK
-632 DNILTTDINNPIRRV
+632 TTDPNNPGLTV
-647 QAGEARSRGVELEL
+647 QAGEARSRGLELEF
-661 SGEVYSGLSVTA
+661 SGEVYTGLTLTA
-673 NYTYNKVET
+673 NYTYNEVKT
-682 TKSGT
+682 TKSGS
-687 VEEVGKRL
+687 VGEVGKRL
-695 AGLPLHSASAWAT
+695 VGLPEHIISGWAN
-708 YAFSGSLE
+708 YAFNGKLE
-716 GLTVGSGVRYV
+716 GLSIGSGVRYV
-727 GSSFGD
+727 GSSYGD
-733 KVESRNLK
+733 IANSSDMK

-763 VNATNLT
+763 INATNLA
-770 NREYVSACDFW
+770 NHEYVSACNYW

-788 NVNVNVSYRW
+788 NVSANISYRW